1 MKILI
6 KFDRIIVFKALR
18 GFWKVILMILLMLK
32 VVRMLIF
39 QCFVELITE
48 LENSNQRVDGRDM
61 PFPASGDLLQNVN
74 YAPIYGIKHTIIVQ
88 YYSVFLTVKR

>member
-1 MKILI
+1 
-6 KFDRIIVFKALR
+6 
-18 GFWKVILMILLMLK
+18 MILLMLK

-61 PFPASGDLLQNVN
+61 PFPAIEHL
-74 YAPIYGIKHTIIVQ
+74 
-88 YYSVFLTVKR
+88 F